1 MPEPDLSTY
10 SAEALV
16 DAIIRLTHTA
26 DAYRRGEGGVFSAE
40 RLVAVREQ
48 RDLARAEL
56 LKRCEP
62 SPRRPACDC
71 IIEERTKQGTLAAH
85 YAQVHGQILNP

>member
-16 DAIIRLTHTA
+16 DAIIRLTHRVHVYDEAGVDDAA
-26 DAYRRGEGGVFSAE
+26 DNARA
-40 RLVAVREQ
+40 Q

-56 LKRCEP
+56 LRRCRHLE
-62 SPRRPACDC
+62 
-71 IIEERTKQGTLAAH
+71 TLR
-85 YAQVHGQILNP
+85 VSGEV